1 MIHKG
6 KLIAQGKIE
15 DLKAIDR
22 EIEIWVWGGAS
33 KMEDALHKA
42 GLTPRRTGR
51 VMRVVRQDETTY
63 DLVLELAAK
72 TGVQIRRMEDYEPSL
87 EDLFL
92 VIMDRLGYGVKSS
105 ADLLKAQA
113 QPRAVAPSPSRPG
126 GEF

>member
-1 MIHKG
+1 
-6 KLIAQGKIE
+6 
-15 DLKAIDR
+15 
-22 EIEIWVWGGAS
+22 
-33 KMEDALHKA
+33 MEDALHKA

-113 QPRAVAPSPSRPG
+113 QPRAVAPSPSRVG

>member
-1 MIHKG
+1 MET
-6 KLIAQGKIE
+6 A
-15 DLKAIDR
+15 LKD
-22 EIEIWVWGGAS
+22 
-33 KMEDALHKA
+33 A

-72 TGVQIRRMEDYEPSL
+72 AKVQIRRMEDYEPSL

-105 ADLLKAQA
+105 ADLLQS
-113 QPRAVAPSPSRPG
+113 QPPTTSVAPAPSQPG
-126 GEF
+126 GNF